1 MTERKFIR
9 TANKADKKHQDP
21 AVEGDK
27 KKNDASV
34 KLQLE
39 AYENV
44 LKDLSKENFEL
55 RKEIWKRKGHQD
67 SSTSSHIPAKVCKKK
82 TLLSLD
88 ATKRKGVSVLSS
100 SPPPPNTIMAAEEQD
115 QGGRETTPTMK
126 ELIAVKQKP
135 WGKEFSPEL
144 LIFLPGF

>member
-1 MTERKFIR
+1 MTKRQSIR
-9 TANKADKKHQDP
+9 EANKADKKHQDP

-55 RKEIWKRKGHQD
+55 RKEI
-67 SSTSSHIPAKVCKKK
+67 
-82 TLLSLD
+82 
-88 ATKRKGVSVLSS
+88 
-100 SPPPPNTIMAAEEQD
+100 
-115 QGGRETTPTMK
+115 
-126 ELIAVKQKP
+126 
-135 WGKEFSPEL
+135 
-144 LIFLPGF
+144 